1 MIISNLMKTRLE
13 ALSRIPFKAII
24 TTNYNNC
31 FVGKVAT
38 MQGELNETHFEEIL
52 RPVKD
57 FQQGAQDSAS
67 KAEVLSALSPSPP
80 RGGTMLSSSPLPET
94 MFQHSRVSTPHP
106 PDDAADGHSDISDFI
121 PSAPAS
127 AFTPHFFHHKPDD
140 PSGMTLKE
148 ARDKCDHALHAV
160 CFSLFF
166 VTFEQIRHAMSRA
179 QNSWM
184 RPPP

>member
-1 MIISNLMKTRLE
+1 MVISNLMKMRLE

-52 RPVKD
+52 RPEKD

-80 RGGTMLSSSPLPET
+80 RGGTMSSSSPLPET
-94 MFQHSRVSTPHP
+94 MSQHSRVSTPHP
-106 PDDAADGHSDISDFI
+106 PDDAADAHSDTSDFI
-121 PSAPAS
+121 TSAQAS
-127 AFTPHFFHHKPDD
+127 AFTPQFLQHKPDE

-148 ARDKCDHALHAV
+148 ARDKCDCALHAAF
-160 CFSLFF
+160 FSLFF
-166 VTFEQIRHAMSRA
+166 FTFEQIRDAMSRA